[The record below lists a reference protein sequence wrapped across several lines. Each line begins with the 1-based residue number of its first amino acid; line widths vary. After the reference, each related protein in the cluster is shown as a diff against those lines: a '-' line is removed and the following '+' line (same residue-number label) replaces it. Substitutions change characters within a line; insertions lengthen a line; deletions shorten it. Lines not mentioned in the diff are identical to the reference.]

1 MTSGKITSALMLAL
15 AMTFLSSQSVAALSY
30 EAVDVPDPVFSVD
43 RMKYI
48 YHLDGA
54 FPLFHGFNLIFDS
67 SLYANLDVT
76 VPLGPDWQQLIVAPD
91 PAAPLDGLLISTALV
106 DLADANA
113 AFEVEFDWTGN
124 GTPGAQPYE
133 IFDDGFN
140 VVSTART
147 AAFGATAVPEPATLA
162 LVVAGLL
169 ALLIPASRRRAFP
182 ALPVVRA

>member
-15 AMTFLSSQSVAALSY
+15 AMTFMSSQSVAALSY
-30 EAVDVPDPVFSVD
+30 EAIDVPNTVVGFD

-54 FPLFHGFNLIFDS
+54 FPPFHGFNLIFDS

-76 VPLGPDWQQLIVAPD
+76 LPLGSDWQQLLVAPD
-91 PAAPLDGLLISTALV
+91 PAAPLDGLLISTALA
-106 DLADANA
+106 DIADATA
-113 AFEVEFDWTGN
+113 IFEVEFDWTGN

-140 VVSTART
+140 IVSTART
-147 AAFGATAVPEPATLA
+147 VAFGATNVPEPATLA

-169 ALLIPASRRRAFP
+169 VLLMRASRRRAFP